1 MNLLAANATSY
12 IVLGVLLVLLVVY
25 FVWSSKSMKK
35 REENRQKT
43 LDESMKVGAEI
54 MTIGGLIGTIVEV
67 SEDGES
73 FVIETGTD
81 DKKSYIKMAKVA
93 FHSLVVTETDDDEAE
108 KTEDKAEEKPAE
120 APAEETEAKEEKKD

>member
-12 IVLGVLLVLLVVY
+12 IVLGVLVVLLVVY

-93 FHSLVVTETDDDEAE
+93 FHSLVVTETDDDEAD
-108 KTEDKAEEKPAE
+108 KTEDKAEEKTAE
-120 APAEETEAKEEKKD
+120 APAEETEAKEAKKD

>member
-12 IVLGVLLVLLVVY
+12 IVLGVLVVLLVVY

-93 FHSLVVTETDDDEAE
+93 FHSLVVTETDDDEAD
-108 KTEDKAEEKPAE
+108 KTEEKAEEKTAE

>member
-12 IVLGVLLVLLVVY
+12 IVLGVLVVLLVVY

-93 FHSLVVTETDDDEAE
+93 FHSLVVTETDDDEAD
-108 KTEDKAEEKPAE
+108 KTEDKAEEKTAE

>member
-1 MNLLAANATSY
+1 MNLLATNATSY

-93 FHSLVVTETDDDEAE
+93 FHSLIVTETDDDAD
-108 KTEDKAEEKPAE
+108 KTEEKAEEKTAE

>member
-12 IVLGVLLVLLVVY
+12 IVLGVLVVLLVVY

-93 FHSLVVTETDDDEAE
+93 FHSLVVTETDDDEAD
-108 KTEDKAEEKPAE
+108 KTEGKAEEKTAE